1 MHNADRTEVH
11 CEKHDDQTM
20 SKVFHALKRIV
31 EDDDTVLDAINEMLN
46 DGILFR
52 ERG

>member
-1 MHNADRTEVH
+1 MTATGKDGETPT
-11 CEKHDDQTM
+11 DQTM
-20 SKVFHALKRIV
+20 AKVFQALKRVV

-52 ERG
+52 ERS